1 MLASDSQLK
10 FLFAFSLPPLMIL
23 LSIIGADAWGGY
35 KFCATI
41 LVVAGGICAA
51 SIVHSRSNRY
61 VTGILYVVIL
71 ELLLF
76 LLP

>member
-1 MLASDSQLK
+1 MHASDSHLK

-23 LSIIGADAWGGY
+23 LSIIGGDAWGAY

-41 LVVAGGICAA
+41 LVIAGGICAA
-51 SIVHSRSNRY
+51 SIVHGRSNKY
-61 VTGILYVVIL
+61 VTAILYMVIL
-71 ELLLF
+71 ELLLL